1 MKEPEKKH
9 RGRPSLNTRP
19 YSVKIEG
26 QLADVLDT
34 KDNKNRYVNQSLR
47 EKMER
52 DGDIPRRR
60 KKQ

>member
-1 MKEPEKKH
+1 MSDEKKH
-9 RGRPSLNTRP
+9 RGRPSLSTRP

-34 KDNKNRYVNQSLR
+34 KENKNRYVNQSLR

>member
-1 MKEPEKKH
+1 
-9 RGRPSLNTRP
+9 
-19 YSVKIEG
+19 
-26 QLADVLDT
+26 VLDT
-34 KDNKNRYVNQSLR
+34 KENKNRYVNQSLR

>member
-1 MKEPEKKH
+1 MTDEQKK

-34 KDNKNRYVNQSLR
+34 KENKNRYVNQSLR